1 MKTNDDKS
9 CADKKV
15 GKGSCRQQRIIV
27 IISKIPIDSFR
38 PAIKKQFYKVPP
50 LEANDKKVIGAFLA
64 VIFAFGNKK
73 VNPKKV

>member
-15 GKGSCRQQRIIV
+15 GKGSCRQQRIIG

-38 PAIKKQFYKVPP
+38 IAIVMHFY
-50 LEANDKKVIGAFLA
+50 
-64 VIFAFGNKK
+64 
-73 VNPKKV
+73 